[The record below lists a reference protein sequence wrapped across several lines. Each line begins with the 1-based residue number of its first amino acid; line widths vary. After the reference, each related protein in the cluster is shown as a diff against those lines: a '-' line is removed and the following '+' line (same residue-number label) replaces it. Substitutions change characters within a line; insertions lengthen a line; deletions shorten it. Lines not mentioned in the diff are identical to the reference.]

1 MLIIVKSILL
11 LLVCN
16 SKLISAYPIDPRI
29 EGPLENDK
37 QLINPT
43 GSRLL
48 MEEKRPLIK
57 FPYNSGY
64 LEVKRTD
71 KGTDKSM
78 MADRL
83 VLAKSHES
91 QASN

>member
-1 MLIIVKSILL
+1 
-11 LLVCN
+11 
-16 SKLISAYPIDPRI
+16 
-29 EGPLENDK
+29 
-37 QLINPT
+37 
-43 GSRLL
+43 

-64 LEVKRTD
+64 HEAKRTD

>member
-1 MLIIVKSILL
+1 
-11 LLVCN
+11 
-16 SKLISAYPIDPRI
+16 
-29 EGPLENDK
+29 
-37 QLINPT
+37 
-43 GSRLL
+43 